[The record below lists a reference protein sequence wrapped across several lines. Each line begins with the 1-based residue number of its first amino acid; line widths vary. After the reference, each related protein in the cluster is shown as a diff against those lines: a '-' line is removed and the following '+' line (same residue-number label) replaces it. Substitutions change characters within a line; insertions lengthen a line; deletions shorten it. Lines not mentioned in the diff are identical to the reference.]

1 MQTKTQIVCSRK
13 RMLIDDKSK
22 WKRYLWLKQDVPD
35 NYTDERFIKYIDNIK
50 EIKYEYDYDSIR
62 KDFLNFYYIILNKC
76 FVFIIFALMYQYN
89 FTLTRLNLTLNVL
102 LVALTIY
109 RYGTITNEQIKSSVI
124 IIFIILTLSPV
135 LSSLSRTTSTDSIWT
150 ISFWLTIYY
159 LFTIF
164 KSMTY
169 QDVITEIRTTNNDT
183 KRVKTMTY
191 SKNISTNIL
200 IANVALLSSRLG
212 STTLVFTFLL
222 ICVQINI
229 IIPKLIKLSTP
240 IVSLLSNIIVYTFI
254 NVTMGFS
261 NMLLLGILT
270 ICFTT
275 FLPRLFW
282 YWEMNYKCKT
292 PEILSLW
299 DTQKLILE

>member
-1 MQTKTQIVCSRK
+1 MSATEKPN
-13 RMLIDDKSK
+13 
-22 WKRYLWLKQDVPD
+22 WKRYLWLRQDFPD
-35 NYTDERFIKYIDNIK
+35 NYTDERFTHYIDNIK
-50 EIKYEYDYDSIR
+50 EIKYEYDYDTIR

-76 FVFIIFALMYQYN
+76 FVFIIFTMMYQYH
-89 FTLTRLNLTLNVL
+89 FTLTPLNISLNIL
-102 LVALTIY
+102 LIALTIFK
-109 RYGTITNEQIKSSVI
+109 YGTITKKQIKSSLI
-124 IIFIILTLSPV
+124 IIFVILTLSPV

-212 STTLVFTFLL
+212 STTLVFTFIL
-222 ICVQINI
+222 ICIQINI
-229 IIPKLIKLSTP
+229 IIPRLIKLSTP

-254 NVTMGFS
+254 NLTMGFS
-261 NMLLLGILT
+261 NMLTFGILT
-270 ICFTT
+270 ICFTNL
-275 FLPRLFW
+275 LPRLFW

-299 DTQKLILE
+299 DTQRLILD